1 MRDTFYKILASIIR
15 HILGFFLLVALLI
28 MSACDFIGKLFGK
41 KDTEYKSPTQLAK
54 ENQSKIM
61 ECFINKDAETIKS
74 LLSEYIIKKY
84 PDIDEQIDKAFNFL
98 DGKIVSYDESFP
110 GACGAREQKDYGATT
125 RHIITDKGTE
135 YKISFKGWYSY
146 DKEIER
152 VGITSIG
159 VANETIVSQF
169 KNQYKEELTKY
180 PIRNNSLSD
189 QLDYYNIKWQMCIG
203 DS

>member
-1 MRDTFYKILASIIR
+1 LRDTFYKILASIIR

-41 KDTEYKSPTQLAK
+41 KDTEYK
-54 ENQSKIM
+54 
-61 ECFINKDAETIKS
+61 
-74 LLSEYIIKKY
+74 
-84 PDIDEQIDKAFNFL
+84 
-98 DGKIVSYDESFP
+98 
-110 GACGAREQKDYGATT
+110 
-125 RHIITDKGTE
+125 
-135 YKISFKGWYSY
+135 ISFKGWYSY
-146 DKEIER
+146 DKETER